1 VKLSNFI
8 TVTQGGS
15 GWFAVEMWYNNED
28 YADYGFWEPWQTG
41 MGRYETREEAIREA
55 KWWAEESELEYQ
67 D

>member
-1 VKLSNFI
+1 MKPSNFI
-8 TVTQGGS
+8 TVTQGMS

-41 MGRYETREEAIREA
+41 VGRYATREQAIVEA
-55 KWWAEESELEYQ
+55 KDWANDCDLEYR